1 MINHQHFF
9 STFAKES
16 KVMNTKEDLQHL
28 VEIKNVIQRYTEGT
42 FEGNAEKLNQ
52 VFHANAVM
60 NGFLMGKL
68 MLSTPKPF
76 IEDMEKLQLK
86 TQGLAYQSNITGID
100 IDGKVASI
108 VLTESGFP
116 GNVSFTNYF
125 HLIYDDDQ
133 WKIISKTFCSKN

>member
-1 MINHQHFF
+1 
-9 STFAKES
+9 
-16 KVMNTKEDLQHL
+16 MNTKEHPQHL
-28 VEIKNVIQRYTEGT
+28 VDIKDVIQRYTEGT

-68 MLSTPKPF
+68 MLATPKPF
-76 IEDMEKLQLK
+76 IDDMEKLQLK
-86 TQGLAYQSNITGID
+86 TLGSEYQSDITNID
-100 IDGKVASI
+100 INGKIASV

-116 GNVSFTNYF
+116 NNLRFTNYF
-125 HLIYDDDQ
+125 HLIHDGDE